1 MEQLKK
7 SIIIEYLINEIDN
20 CEPKEEVYKSYCSD
34 LYKISNLDIKLDY
47 SSYKQLFIM
56 KITSMSKK
64 DIITFCKNELFII
77 PVTNVEKILGRKLNH
92 ENYDNYTPID
102 TNTNINNELYDSDES
117 IDYSF
122 YF

>member
-1 MEQLKK
+1 MEKLNKA
-7 SIIIEYLINEIDN
+7 IIIEYLINEIDN
-20 CEPKEEVYKSYCSD
+20 CEPKEEVYKSYCKD

-64 DIITFCKNELFII
+64 DIMIFCENELFII
-77 PVTNVEKILGRKLNH
+77 PINQIEKIINRKLN
-92 ENYDNYTPID
+92 NNDYDNYTAID
-102 TNTNINNELYDSDES
+102 TNSTINSELYDSDET